1 MRLLLIAP
9 LAFALA
15 GCWAG
20 LNLYSASDA
29 RPAIP
34 PGLYKATSDGE
45 AERVYRV
52 SILPNGLTQFDTGE
66 KKEIYGF
73 VPLDAAGGSFVGWM
87 NLDEDPAAAGETK
100 EANQVYA
107 LVVSQPRGGF
117 IAYAPEC
124 RDEAGEIARRSGAT
138 VEKGESN
145 VCFFRTRASL
155 EAALR
160 LLPRDEGSAL
170 KLDPVR

>member
-1 MRLLLIAP
+1 MRLLLIAL

-29 RPAIP
+29 RPAIS
-34 PGLYKATSDGE
+34 PGVYKATSDRE
-45 AERVYRV
+45 VERVYRV

-73 VPLDAAGGSFVGWM
+73 APLDAAGRTFVGWM
-87 NLDEDPAAAGETK
+87 NLDGEPAAPGEAK
-100 EANQVYA
+100 EANQIYA
-107 LVVSQPRGGF
+107 LVVRQPRGGF
-117 IAYAPEC
+117 IVYAPEC

-145 VCFFRTRASL
+145 VCLFPTRANL

-160 LLPRDEGSAL
+160 LLPRDERSAL
-170 KLDPVR
+170 KLEPVR

>member
-1 MRLLLIAP
+1 MRLLLIVLSA
-9 LAFALA
+9 LALA
-15 GCWAG
+15 GCWTG

-29 RPAIP
+29 RQAIL

-52 SILPNGLTQFDTGE
+52 SILPNGLTQFDAGE
-66 KKEIYGF
+66 KKEVYGF
-73 VPLDAAGGSFVGWM
+73 ASLDAAGGMFVGWM
-87 NLDEDPAAAGETK
+87 NLDEEPAAPGEAK

-107 LVVSQPRGGF
+107 LVVRQPRGGF
-117 IAYAPEC
+117 TIYAPEC
-124 RDEAGEIARRSGAT
+124 SEAAGEIARRSGAT

-145 VCFFRTRASL
+145 VCFFPTRASL

-160 LLPRDEGSAL
+160 LLPRDERSAL
-170 KLDPVR
+170 KLEPVR